1 LHGYKFVHVL
11 YRQECRCGLFVIEHI
26 IEFLVLNSVINV
38 ENEDCQNL
46 RVELKLNQKKYA
58 VGVVYRHPSSST
70 PNFKAFSE

>member
-1 LHGYKFVHVL
+1 MCCTDKNAGV
-11 YRQECRCGLFVIEHI
+11 GLFVIEHI